1 MIRRFRVP
9 GLLLLVAAL
18 SIHPGLADGGGGAPA
33 PWSGFPRLAGTLPEV
48 ESRILGALR
57 AARLAGRLIRIAAD
71 TNGRLTVAGIWF
83 TYSATSPNPLP
94 ALQSYAWNV
103 LRLAF
108 AADPTVD
115 EVDLSAFHQGE
126 GPFDPN
132 RRDVTFSVAASRREV
147 EKFSGAAPPQALL
160 AALPRVAYSFLLLR
174 AAGQGT
180 GLPPPAAHPPFQ
192 HEQPPTFQ
200 GTTRERAVESSHRV
214 AGLAGGGIV
223 EGKIYRGSPSRRTL
237 ALTFDDGPVPIYTT
251 LLLDTLD
258 RLSQRAT
265 FFLIGQ
271 RVQEYPYFARE
282 IVRRGHET
290 GNHTFHHLNL
300 TRLAAAEMTAEIGR
314 AQEVITA
321 VTGRSPRYFRPPGG
335 DYNAAVLR
343 IAANLGLVTVFW
355 TDDPG
360 DYARPDPL
368 LLEAKLLARVS
379 NGGILL
385 LHQGV
390 EETIRLLPLTVD
402 ALRRRGFTITSVS
415 ALVGR

>member
-1 MIRRFRVP
+1 M
-9 GLLLLVAAL
+9 
-18 SIHPGLADGGGGAPA
+18 HPGLADGGGGAPS
-33 PWSGFPRLAGTLPEV
+33 PGSGFPRLAGTLPEV
-48 ESRILGALR
+48 ESRILDALR

-94 ALQSYAWNV
+94 ALQGYAWTV

-108 AADPTVD
+108 TADPTVD

-126 GPFDPN
+126 GPLDPN

-147 EKFSGAAPPQALL
+147 EKIPAAVAPQASL
-160 AALPRVAYSFLLLR
+160 AALPRVAYSFVLLR

-180 GLPPPAAHPPFQ
+180 GLPPAAAHPPIQ
-192 HEQPPTFQ
+192 REQPPRFQ
-200 GTTRERAVESSHRV
+200 GTSQERAVESSHR
-214 AGLAGGGIV
+214 ATGLAGGGII
-223 EGKIYRGSPSRRTL
+223 EGKIYRGSRSRRTL

-258 RLSQRAT
+258 RLGVRAT

-300 TRLAAAEMTAEIGR
+300 PRLSGAEMAAELGR

-321 VTGRSPRYFRPPGG
+321 VTGQSPRYFRPPGG
-335 DYNAAVLR
+335 DYNATVLR
-343 IAANLGLVTVFW
+343 VAANLGLVTVFW

-360 DYARPDPL
+360 DYARPNPL

-402 ALRRRGFTITSVS
+402 VLRRRGFTITTVT
-415 ALVGR
+415 AMMGR